1 MELNITFA
9 PETFNATV
17 KEDEMIINIEEYEN
31 MKKELEKL
39 KEENQKMKE
48 IILAEKGHSKGT
60 IIIL

>member
-17 KEDEMIINIEEYEN
+17 HEDEMIISIEEYEN
-31 MKKELEKL
+31 IKKELEKL
-39 KEENQKMKE
+39 KEENKKMKE